1 MLIQYIPLT
10 EGLIEASTEPYF
22 TPQIQGAE
30 KTRARGIATTANTT
44 NYTRDAWFSWTGI
57 ITWQTGSFIAIFHT
71 FSSNPLIFFYF

>member
-44 NYTRDAWFSWTGI
+44 NYTRDA
-57 ITWQTGSFIAIFHT
+57 
-71 FSSNPLIFFYF
+71 